1 MSPTAAPV
9 ALTCKEFAE
18 VITEYLDGT
27 LPPAER
33 ARVEAHLVGCRG
45 CRAYLSQMRQ
55 TLRVVGTLRDQPDE
69 PLADET
75 RRRLLDAFRAWW
87 DSAPR
92 PPARP

>member
-1 MSPTAAPV
+1 MATPLG
-9 ALTCKEFAE
+9 LTCKEFVE

-33 ARVEAHLVGCRG
+33 ARVEAHLPGCRG

-55 TLRVVGTLRDQPDE
+55 TIRVVGTLGAPPAEPVPDE
-69 PLADET
+69 T
-75 RRRLLDAFRAWW
+75 KRRLLDAFRARRGA
-87 DSAPR
+87 SSR